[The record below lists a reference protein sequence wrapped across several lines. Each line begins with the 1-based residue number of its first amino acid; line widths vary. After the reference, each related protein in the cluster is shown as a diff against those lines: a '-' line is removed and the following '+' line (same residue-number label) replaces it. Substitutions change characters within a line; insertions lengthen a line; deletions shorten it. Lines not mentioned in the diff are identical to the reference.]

1 MGTTM
6 RDLLMIAVEREATD
20 LHVTTGTYPQLRCR
34 GELAPLSELTILGPE
49 DTRRLVSEI
58 LTPARAQ
65 VLEAKHQVDFAFAI
79 DDHVRCRVNVYEQ
92 RAGLAAAIRLLPLK
106 IRSFEELGLPPVVQ
120 QLAER
125 PRGLVLVTG
134 STGCGKTTT
143 LAAMIDRINTER
155 AGHILTIEDPV
166 EYVHT
171 HKRCVVNQREVGA
184 HVPSFAEAL
193 RSAMRQNPDV
203 ILLGEMRD
211 PETIHAALTL
221 AEMGHLVFGTLHTN
235 SAPQTISRVVSAF
248 PAHQQ
253 SQVAMQLSLVLE
265 GVLTQLLL
273 PRIDGPGSV
282 LALEVMVVTPAIRN
296 LIREQHTH
304 QIYSVMQAGGKIGTQ
319 TMSQA
324 LASLARHGLIARED
338 ALRHSPLPD
347 EVGQLLGG
355 PTPGNPA
362 TGPRFLAASGAR

>member
-1 MGTTM
+1 MGVTM
-6 RDLLMIAVEREATD
+6 QDLLMIAAERDATD
-20 LHVTTGTYPQLRCR
+20 LHITSRTYPQIRCR
-34 GELAPLSELTILGPE
+34 GELVPLTELTILAPE

-58 LTPARAQ
+58 LTGAQAQ
-65 VLEAKHQVDFAFAI
+65 VLEENHQIDFAFAI
-79 DDHVRCRVNVYEQ
+79 EGRVRCRVNVYHQ
-92 RAGLAAAIRLLPLK
+92 REGVAAAIRLLPLR
-106 IRSFEELGLPPVVQ
+106 IRSFEELGLPAIVQ

-143 LAAMIDRINTER
+143 LAAMLDRINTER
-155 AGHILTIEDPV
+155 AGHILTIEDPI
-166 EYVHT
+166 EYVHA

-184 HVPSFAEAL
+184 NVPSFQEAL
-193 RSAMRQNPDV
+193 RAVMRQNPDV

-211 PETIHAALTL
+211 LETIQAALTL

-235 SAPQTISRVVSAF
+235 SAAQTISRVVNVF

-253 SQVAMQLSLVLE
+253 PQVAMQLSLVLE

-273 PRIDGPGSV
+273 PRTDGRGSV
-282 LALEVMVVTPAIRN
+282 LALEVMVITPAIRN

-304 QIYSVMQAGGKIGTQ
+304 QIYSLMQAGAKLGTQ

-324 LASLARHGLIARED
+324 LATLAQRGVITAED
-338 ALRHSPLPD
+338 ALRRAMLPE
-347 EVGQLLGG
+347 EVGQLLRG
-355 PTPGNPA
+355 P
-362 TGPRFLAASGAR
+362 ASGARSLAPSGVR